1 MQDLIN
7 RLEALSGAWKE
18 QFDNP
23 PDLSFS
29 WEIDAQTGVLSLNG
43 KGICPAASIAPEGES
58 YDVEYLF
65 LKTNF
70 GDIGIF
76 IEWPYDGEATVKEVT
91 AHLSN
96 DEYMALVERFDKEL
110 KECDGRMDIL
120 YAKYSN
126 QRKQLVNDG
135 FGPADQEF
143 AIASGMVDIIADNII
158 MAYMARSGWG
168 TDLDDDSYPWFQ
180 PTKEDILKGRVFSTY
195 KIHLQ
200 EAEK

>member
-7 RLEALSGAWKE
+7 RLEALGSAWKA

-43 KGICPAASIAPEGES
+43 KGICPAASIVQDGEA

-70 GDIGIF
+70 GEIEIF
-76 IEWPYDGEATVKEVT
+76 IEWPYDGEAVVKEVT
-91 AHLSN
+91 TSGEP
-96 DEYMALVERFDKEL
+96 EYLDLVKRFEKEL
-110 KECDGRMDIL
+110 EESGQRLDVL

-126 QRKQLVNDG
+126 QMKQLVNDG
-135 FGPADQEF
+135 FGPVDQEF
-143 AIASGMVDIIADNII
+143 KIVSDMVDIIAHNIVEAF
-158 MAYMARSGWG
+158 MACSGWG
-168 TDLDDDSYPWFQ
+168 INMAESPYPWFR
-180 PTKEDILKGRVFSTY
+180 PTKEDILAGKVLSSY